1 MMPIELSTLDV
12 DDAPRCQL
20 LSDEARW
27 NQNEA
32 DWRLILQQGAAV
44 GVRRNDLIASAAVMP
59 YGASFGWICMV
70 LVTSYARRQGLA
82 SQLMRNRIDW
92 LAARNAVAGL
102 DATPAGRSVY
112 ALLGFNDI
120 YPLTRLEVGSVA
132 GRVGRPPAADVKP
145 AGEAELKAIADYD
158 LPVFGE
164 DRRVLLSTLL
174 RRQPL
179 VARVAVAGSKI
190 AGFVL
195 GREGRRATQVGPL
208 IAEDADIAI
217 SLLQAA
223 LAAIEGPVFIDV
235 PDRHAKVQAW
245 LAERG
250 FTVQRGYM
258 RMLLGR
264 SKPLDDPRRVM
275 AITGP
280 EFG

>member
-1 MMPIELSTLDV
+1 MPIDISELNV
-12 DDAPRCQL
+12 DDAPQCQL

-27 NQNEA
+27 NQNET

-44 GVRRNDLIASAAVMP
+44 GVRRNGLVASAAVVP

-70 LVTSYARRQGLA
+70 LVTSRERRQGLA

-92 LAARNAVAGL
+92 LVSQNAVAGL
-102 DATPAGRSVY
+102 DATPAGRTVY
-112 ALLGFNDI
+112 APLGFQDI
-120 YPLTRLEVGSVA
+120 YPLARFEVGSLA
-132 GRVGRPPAADVKP
+132 GRVVASPTAEVKR
-145 AGEAELKAIADYD
+145 AGQAELKAIAGYD

-164 DRRVLLSTLL
+164 DRSALLATLL
-174 RRQPL
+174 QRQPL
-179 VARVAVAGSKI
+179 IAHVAVAGSKI

-208 IAEDADIAI
+208 IAEDAEIAI
-217 SLLQAA
+217 RLLQAA

-245 LAERG
+245 LAARG
-250 FTVQRGYM
+250 FAVQRGYM

-264 SKPLDDPRRVM
+264 SQPLDDPSRVM

>member
-1 MMPIELSTLDV
+1 MMPTDV
-12 DDAPRCQL
+12 SKLNVADAPECQL

-44 GVRRNDLIASAAVMP
+44 GVRRNGLIASAAVMP

-70 LVTSYARRQGLA
+70 LVTSDARRQGLA

-92 LAARNAVAGL
+92 LASQNAVAGL
-102 DATPAGRSVY
+102 DATPAGRTVY
-112 ALLGFNDI
+112 APLGFNDI
-120 YPLTRLEVGSVA
+120 YPLTRLEVASLARGA
-132 GRVGRPPAADVKP
+132 RPPATDVKR

-164 DRRVLLSTLL
+164 DRRALLATLL

-179 VARVAVAGSKI
+179 VAHVAVAGSRI

-195 GREGRRATQVGPL
+195 GRDGRRATQVGPL
-208 IAEDADIAI
+208 VAEDADIAI
-217 SLLQAA
+217 RLLEAA
-223 LAAIEGPVFIDV
+223 LTSIEGPVFIDV
-235 PDRHAKVQAW
+235 PDRHAKLQAW
-245 LAERG
+245 LAKRG
-250 FTVQRGYM
+250 FTVQRGFM

-264 SKPLDDPRRVM
+264 SKPLDDETRVM

>member
-1 MMPIELSTLDV
+1 MPIDISKLNV
-12 DDAPRCQL
+12 DDAPQCQL

-44 GVRRNDLIASAAVMP
+44 GVRSNGLVASAAVVP

-70 LVTSYARRQGLA
+70 LVTSHARRQGLA

-92 LAARNAVAGL
+92 LASQNAVAGL
-102 DATPAGRSVY
+102 DATPAGRTVY
-112 ALLGFNDI
+112 APLGFNDI
-120 YPLTRLEVGSVA
+120 YPLTRFEVGPLA
-132 GRVGRPPAADVKP
+132 GRVVALPAAELKR

-158 LPVFGE
+158 LPIFGE
-164 DRRVLLSTLL
+164 DRSALLGVWL
-174 RRQPL
+174 RRQPS
-179 VARVAVAGSKI
+179 VAHVATAGSKI

-195 GREGRRATQVGPL
+195 GRDGRRATQVGPL
-208 IAEDADIAI
+208 VAEDADIAI
-217 SLLQAA
+217 RLLQAA

-235 PDRHAKVQAW
+235 PDRHAEVQAW
-245 LAERG
+245 LGARG

-264 SKPLDDPRRVM
+264 SKPLDDESRVM

>member
-1 MMPIELSTLDV
+1 MPIEISKLNV
-12 DDAPRCQL
+12 ADAPECQL

-32 DWRLILQQGAAV
+32 DWRLILQQDAAV
-44 GVRRNDLIASAAVMP
+44 GVRRTGQIASAAVMP

-70 LVTSYARRQGLA
+70 LVTSHARRQGLA
-82 SQLMRNRIDW
+82 SQLMRNRMDW
-92 LAARNAVAGL
+92 LASQNAVAGL
-102 DATPAGRSVY
+102 DATPAGRAVY
-112 ALLGFNDI
+112 APLGFNDI
-120 YPLTRLEVGSVA
+120 YPLTRFEVGSLA
-132 GRVGRPPAADVKP
+132 RGAHPPATDVKP
-145 AGEAELKAIADYD
+145 AGDAELKTIADYD

-164 DRRVLLSTLL
+164 DRSALLGVWL

-179 VARVAVAGSKI
+179 LAHIAVAGSRL

-195 GREGRRATQVGPL
+195 GRDGRRATQVGPL
-208 IAEDADIAI
+208 VAENADIAI
-217 SLLQAA
+217 RLVDAA
-223 LAAIEGPVFIDV
+223 LAAIEGPVLIDV

-264 SKPLDDPRRVM
+264 SKPLDDESRVM